1 MPGLEHTPGPAK
13 VTVRSAIT
21 ELTRQLAAAGIE
33 EAGRDARRLVAAALA
48 ATAEDV
54 LRTPERE
61 LGPGEAKLL
70 ESYLGRRRV
79 REPVSR
85 IVGEREFFGRTFAVS
100 PATLDPRP
108 DTETVV
114 AAALEV
120 IRDEGWASRPLRILD
135 VGTGS
140 GCLLLTLLCE
150 LPQATGL
157 GTDIGEAA
165 LAVAQRNA
173 SRLGVEERA
182 AWQVADALETVG
194 EPFHILVANPPYVRT
209 EDISGLEPEVR
220 NFDPMSALDGGTD
233 GLVIYRRLMERIPAT
248 VPAGWVLLEVGHDQ
262 ADAVADLLVSEIP
275 TVNAKGIRVWRDVA
289 GIRRCVAARTRG

>member
-1 MPGLEHTPGPAK
+1 MPGLEYTPRPAK

-21 ELTRQLAAAGIE
+21 ELTRQLVAAGIE
-33 EAGRDARRLVAAALA
+33 EAGSDARRLVAAALD
-48 ATAEDV
+48 ATAEDL
-54 LRTPERE
+54 LRAPERE
-61 LGPGEAKLL
+61 LGPGEARRL
-70 ESYLGRRRV
+70 ESYLDRRRV

-114 AAALEV
+114 GAALEV
-120 IRDEGWASRPLRILD
+120 IRHEGWVSRPLRILD

-165 LAVAQRNA
+165 LAVAQHNA
-173 SRLGVEERA
+173 SHLGVEGRV
-182 AWQVADALETVG
+182 AWQVADALETVSG
-194 EPFHILVANPPYVRT
+194 PFHILVANPPYVRT
-209 EDISGLEPEVR
+209 EDISSLEPEVR
-220 NFDPMSALDGGTD
+220 NFDPISALDGGPD
-233 GLVIYRRLMERIPAT
+233 GLAIYRRLIERISAT

-262 ADAVADLLVSEIP
+262 ADAVADLLVSKGP
-275 TVNAKGIRVWRDVA
+275 KGNVNGMRVWRDVA
-289 GIRRCVAARTRG
+289 GIRRCVAVRTRG

>member
-1 MPGLEHTPGPAK
+1 MPELEYTPRPAK

-21 ELTRQLAAAGIE
+21 ELTRQLTAAGIE
-33 EAGRDARRLVAAALA
+33 EAGRDARRLVAAALGA
-48 ATAEDV
+48 MAEDL
-54 LRTPERE
+54 LRAPERE
-61 LGPGEAKLL
+61 LASGEAKLL
-70 ESYLGRRRV
+70 ESYLDRRRV

-85 IVGEREFFGRTFAVS
+85 ILCEREFFGRTFAVS

-120 IRDEGWASRPLRILD
+120 IRHEGWAFRPLRILD

-157 GTDIGEAA
+157 GTDISEAA

-173 SRLGVEERA
+173 SRLGVQGRA

-194 EPFHILVANPPYVRT
+194 GPFHIFVANPPYVRT
-209 EDISGLEPEVR
+209 EDIRGLEPEVR
-220 NFDPMSALDGGTD
+220 NFDPISALDGGPD
-233 GLVIYRRLMERIPAT
+233 GLAIYRRLMERIPAT

-262 ADAVADLLVSEIP
+262 ADAVADLLVSEVP
-275 TVNAKGIRVWRDVA
+275 TVKVDGIRVWRDVA